1 MQPKGATK
9 YTGCIQKKPR
19 KQSKKERETNNH
31 PPLQVDLNQSI
42 KSNIVKEP
50 PSM

>member
-1 MQPKGATK
+1 MQSKGATK
-9 YTGCIQKKPR
+9 YIGCIQKKPR
-19 KQSKKERETNNH
+19 KQSKKERGTKNH
-31 PPLQVDLNQSI
+31 PPLQGDLNRSI